1 MNIREVKILYLGTP
15 EISAFVL
22 KKMIEDN
29 FNIVGVVTQI
39 DKVQGRNNKLVAS
52 PVKVVAQEHGIK
64 ILQPEKVRD
73 IIEETKDIDPDL
85 ILCLAYGQIVPEDF
99 LNIPKYG
106 SLNLHGSLL
115 PAYRG
120 AAPMQYSLLNGD
132 AVTGITLMEMVKKM
146 DAGRMYYKEV
156 VDIDNNDNYDTL
168 TIKMAKA
175 AAKIVIE
182 QLENYVNGKL
192 IGEEQNE
199 ELVTFTKKIMLE
211 DEVINFDISAEEVRN
226 KIRALAM
233 TPGAY
238 FVYQNEKYKLFD
250 VDIVEVSGYKSG
262 SIVEYN
268 KNDFIIACAKNA
280 IKIKIIQK
288 PGKRIMNYKDF
299 YNGNRDLFVVKTAIN

>member
-73 IIEETKDIDPDL
+73 IIEETKDLDPDL

>member
-73 IIEETKDIDPDL
+73 IIEETKDLDPDL

-280 IKIKIIQK
+280 IKIKVIQK

>member
-73 IIEETKDIDPDL
+73 IIEETKDLDPDL

-199 ELVTFTKKIMLE
+199 ELVTFTKKITLE

>member
-29 FNIVGVVTQI
+29 FNIVGAVTQI

>member
-64 ILQPEKVRD
+64 IFQPEKVRD
-73 IIEETKDIDPDL
+73 IIEETKDLDPDL

>member
-280 IKIKIIQK
+280 IKIKVIQK